1 MTRWWYRPLVRVL
14 VALALPLGVP
24 ALIAWMIWAMPG
36 DPASVICAPELCP
49 NSYDDLSARWHLE
62 AGPMNYYRH
71 WISSA
76 LDIGACVVGTHEH
89 GGGVGDLGKSWT
101 YISSEPVRSLLA
113 DSIFNT
119 LKLVGLAS
127 MILLLGA
134 VRSASGSLSRFT
146 KRIFSLLGAV
156 PALVLA
162 LAGSAFIAETFGS
175 ESAGSQAN
183 TIRLLVA
190 SFVLALADASLSGTV
205 EAVEQVVTSE
215 KRQRYVEMGVLR
227 GETVLSNMLPNIM
240 PSLAGQFRARILNLV
255 SSAVIIE
262 VILSVEG
269 VGDLLWN
276 ATLNQDFGLVLGST
290 FLFVLF
296 SSALLV
302 LQAVVEVVT
311 ALVVRRSP
319 MGVVV

>member
-1 MTRWWYRPLVRVL
+1 MPSEQVL
-14 VALALPLGVP
+14 
-24 ALIAWMIWAMPG
+24 
-36 DPASVICAPELCP
+36 
-49 NSYDDLSARWHLE
+49 
-62 AGPMNYYRH
+62 
-71 WISSA
+71 
-76 LDIGACVVGTHEH
+76 T
-89 GGGVGDLGKSWT
+89 
-101 YISSEPVRSLLA
+101 LLA

-134 VRSASGSLSRFT
+134 VRSASGNLSTLT
-146 KRIFSLLGAV
+146 KRAFAVLGAV

-162 LAGSAFIAETFGS
+162 LAGAAFIAVSFGAD
-175 ESAGSQAN
+175 SAGSEAN

-190 SFVLALADASLSGTV
+190 SFVLAMADASLSGTV
-205 EAVEQVVTSE
+205 EAVEQVVTAE

-255 SSAVIIE
+255 SSAVVIE

-276 ATLNQDFGLVLGST
+276 ATLDQDFGLVLGAT

-296 SSALLV
+296 SSSLLI
-302 LQAVVEVVT
+302 LQAMVEVVT
-311 ALVVRRSP
+311 ALVVRKSP
-319 MGVVV
+319 KGVVV

>member
-1 MTRWWYRPLVRVL
+1 LTRWWYRPLVRVL

-36 DPASVICAPELCP
+36 DPASVICAPEVCT
-49 NSYDDLSARWHLE
+49 NSYGELSARWHLD
-62 AGPMNYYRH
+62 AGPMNYYSH

-76 LDIGACVVGTHEH
+76 AQ
-89 GGGVGDLGKSWT
+89 GDLGKSWT
-101 YISSEPVRSLLA
+101 YMPSEQVLTLLA

-134 VRSASGSLSRFT
+134 VRSASGNLSTLT
-146 KRIFSLLGAV
+146 KRAFAVLGAV

-162 LAGSAFIAETFGS
+162 LAGAAFIAVSFGAD
-175 ESAGSQAN
+175 SAGSEAN

-190 SFVLALADASLSGTV
+190 SFVLAMADASLSGTV
-205 EAVEQVVTSE
+205 EAVEQVVTAE

-255 SSAVIIE
+255 SSAVVIE

-276 ATLNQDFGLVLGST
+276 ATLDQDFGLVLGAT

-296 SSALLV
+296 SSSLLI
-302 LQAVVEVVT
+302 LQAMVEVVT
-311 ALVVRRSP
+311 ALVVRKSP
-319 MGVVV
+319 KGVVV